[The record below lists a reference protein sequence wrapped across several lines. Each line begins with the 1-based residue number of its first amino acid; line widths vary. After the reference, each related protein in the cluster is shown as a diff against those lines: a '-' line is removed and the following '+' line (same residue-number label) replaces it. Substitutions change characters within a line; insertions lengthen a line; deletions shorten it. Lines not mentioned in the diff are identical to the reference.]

1 MSELTL
7 MDVVVLLL
15 LTASMPLLVDNYLK
29 AGRFSAGVKF
39 AIILGGLLWLVF
51 AFFAEPLSRDLL
63 GVPMYDAWGHM
74 LNAENLALSMNQ
86 GSWAPFW
93 EHFRTGN
100 HAYQCYVVLIM
111 WLGASVYSVQML
123 NAWFCFWGGL
133 ILASRFSSVC
143 PYATNR
149 NLWLYVTVFL
159 PSVVFW
165 GTQNLKEGLMFWSIC
180 CILSSAFP
188 ERGNAFSLRSP
199 LVLAAIAVGG
209 VLRPHVTMGW
219 VISVAAVSIFASGRR
234 TLAAVMFLILPLLA
248 ISLRQLTG
256 AGLSTESFTDLAET
270 HFANLAHIQGQG
282 SGIEYMSGNPIFFVS
297 GFISAFF
304 RPFPWKITSTRL
316 LMSVIETWALTLT
329 LAWIWIKYG
338 SSYGSLAL
346 RMPAVRAAILG
357 IVWMCILLSYF
368 PNEGLMIRQK
378 VQMMPGLLTLVIV
391 PFLLKEAARQRVV
404 FQRAFFNGSLSSA
417 YTGPKSG

>member
-15 LTASMPLLVDNYLK
+15 FAISIPLLVDNYLK
-29 AGRFSAGVKF
+29 KGRFSAEVKF
-39 AIILGGLLWLVF
+39 VIILGGLFWLVF
-51 AFFAEPLSRDLL
+51 AFFAETLSGDLL
-63 GVPMYDAWGHM
+63 GVPMLDAWGHKWHG
-74 LNAENLALSMNQ
+74 ENLALSMNQ

-100 HAYQCYVVLIM
+100 HAYQCYVALVM
-111 WLGASVYSVQML
+111 WLGASIYSVHML

-133 ILASRFSSVC
+133 ILASRFSATC

-149 NLWLYVTVFL
+149 NLWLYVTLFL

-165 GTQNLKEGLMFWSIC
+165 GTQNLKEGMMFWSIC
-180 CILSSAFP
+180 CLLASAFP
-188 ERGNAFSLRSP
+188 GKYAFFMRSP
-199 LVLAAIAVGG
+199 LVIAAIVVGSL
-209 VLRPHVTMGW
+209 LRPHVILGW
-219 VISVAAVSIFASGRR
+219 VLAVAAVNVFARGRKA
-234 TLAAVMFLILPLLA
+234 LAVLMILFLPMLVLGT
-248 ISLRQLTG
+248 RQLTG
-256 AGLSTESFTDLAET
+256 MGISTESIIDMAETRSADLA
-270 HFANLAHIQGQG
+270 HSPDQG
-282 SGIEYMSGNPIFFVS
+282 SGIEYISGNPIFFVS

-357 IVWMCILLSYF
+357 ILWMCILLTYF